1 MTRTLAIAAFLA
13 IQSASSFA
21 APIVE
26 IKKIA
31 GKSEVQVS
39 GVLGRSVKCETI
51 KQGKRCAYRNGQVE
65 VVFIG
70 GKADWMTIN
79 GMSETIFSPSALT
92 AIGLE
97 EREPTVRT
105 PFLLRWEPT
114 QGFKS
119 VSIFKGKTGVDYA
132 YIRSKTP

>member
-1 MTRTLAIAAFLA
+1 MSRKLAIAAFLA
-13 IQSASSFA
+13 IQCAQTFA
-21 APIVE
+21 EPIVD
-26 IKKIA
+26 IRRIV
-31 GKSEVQVS
+31 GKPEAEVS
-39 GVLGRSVKCETI
+39 KVLGPSAKCEKI
-51 KQGKRCAYRNGQVE
+51 KQGKKCAYRNGHLE

-79 GMSETIFSPSALT
+79 GLSQTRFSPSALT

-105 PFLLRWEPT
+105 PFLMRWEPT

-119 VSIFKGKTGVDYA
+119 VSIFKGKTGVEYA
-132 YIRSKTP
+132 YVKSKTP

>member
-1 MTRTLAIAAFLA
+1 MSRKLAIAAFLTVQCA
-13 IQSASSFA
+13 PIFA

-26 IKKIA
+26 IKRIA
-31 GKSEVQVS
+31 ANPEAEVS
-39 GVLGRSVKCETI
+39 KVLGPSAKCETI
-51 KQGKRCAYRNGQVE
+51 KQGKKCAYRNGQLE

-70 GKADWMTIN
+70 GKADWITIN
-79 GMSETIFSPSALT
+79 GLSQTRFAPSAINAL
-92 AIGLE
+92 GLE

-119 VSIFKGKTGVDYA
+119 VSIFKGSTGVDYA
-132 YIRSKTP
+132 YVRSKTP